1 MIAKIEAGTVLVTC
15 LAERLLSISAGRYD
29 ELIQQ
34 AKRSPLEY
42 EIEVLLDHHVD
53 KHLDEFDDLTGAAGY
68 QREARRVVR
77 ESNRI
82 LAHIFEG
89 KGIQFRFFGERGFVL
104 VNARENTL
112 AGYFGPSDIDQA
124 FQGIWGESIWK
135 TERERLAWAADVLRD
150 WKSKYGPG
158 GVDSVFL
165 YLAEL
170 DQSQNADLWQEV
182 RKALATNEAFH
193 DPGVQRYF
201 RNEKLAREEQWWR
214 IRPTGRKKPRRY
226 RRHAAARDFVPE
238 RNLLSTLPHLVCVA
252 GNGALFSHR

>member
-1 MIAKIEAGTVLVTC
+1 MIAKIEVGTVLATC

-34 AKRSPLEY
+34 TRRSPLEY
-42 EIEVLLDHHVD
+42 ETAVLLDHHVD

-89 KGIQFRFFGERGFVL
+89 KGIQ
-104 VNARENTL
+104 
-112 AGYFGPSDIDQA
+112 
-124 FQGIWGESIWK
+124 
-135 TERERLAWAADVLRD
+135 LRD

-170 DQSQNADLWQEV
+170 DRRRMLISGK
-182 RKALATNEAFH
+182 RC
-193 DPGVQRYF
+193 
-201 RNEKLAREEQWWR
+201 ARPW
-214 IRPTGRKKPRRY
+214 RPTRRFTIQACNAIFAMKSWRGTDSGGGSVQLDARSHDGIEGMPR
-226 RRHAAARDFVPE
+226 HVTSC
-238 RNLLSTLPHLVCVA
+238 RNVT
-252 GNGALFSHR
+252 F

>member
-1 MIAKIEAGTVLVTC
+1 MIAKIEAGTVLATC

-42 EIEVLLDHHVD
+42 ETAVLLDHHVD
-53 KHLDEFDDLTGAAGY
+53 KHLDEFDDLTGAVGY

-89 KGIQFRFFGERGFVL
+89 KCIQFRFFGERGFVL

-124 FQGIWGESIWK
+124 FQGIWGESIW
-135 TERERLAWAADVLRD
+135 LR
-150 WKSKYGPG
+150 
-158 GVDSVFL
+158 
-165 YLAEL
+165 
-170 DQSQNADLWQEV
+170 QS
-182 RKALATNEAFH
+182 
-193 DPGVQRYF
+193 
-201 RNEKLAREEQWWR
+201 
-214 IRPTGRKKPRRY
+214 
-226 RRHAAARDFVPE
+226 
-238 RNLLSTLPHLVCVA
+238 
-252 GNGALFSHR
+252 GND

>member
-15 LAERLLSISAGRYD
+15 FAERLLIISAGRYD

-34 AKRSPLEY
+34 ARRSPLEY
-42 EIEVLLDHHVD
+42 ETAVLLDHHVD

-89 KGIQFRFFGERGFVL
+89 KCIQ
-104 VNARENTL
+104 
-112 AGYFGPSDIDQA
+112 
-124 FQGIWGESIWK
+124 
-135 TERERLAWAADVLRD
+135 LRD

-201 RNEKLAREEQWWR
+201 RNEKLAREGQWWR

>member
-1 MIAKIEAGTVLVTC
+1 M
-15 LAERLLSISAGRYD
+15 
-29 ELIQQ
+29 
-34 AKRSPLEY
+34 
-42 EIEVLLDHHVD
+42 D

-68 QREARRVVR
+68 QREARWVVR

-89 KGIQFRFFGERGFVL
+89 RGIQ
-104 VNARENTL
+104 
-112 AGYFGPSDIDQA
+112 
-124 FQGIWGESIWK
+124 
-135 TERERLAWAADVLRD
+135 LRD

-158 GVDSVFL
+158 GVDNVFL

-193 DPGVQRYF
+193 DPGVQRYS
-201 RNEKLAREEQWWR
+201 RNEKLAREGQWWQ